1 MDFGWYVPCNVKL
14 CSVIWCNVNV
24 LSLYSAAAAADA
36 GQPASKKAVP
46 GNKTLWLWNTSKFQ
60 NHAKKLPNRSSEILE
75 KIL

>member
-1 MDFGWYVPCNVKL
+1 MEPRHNAWTFLPWFCPRSLMDFGWYVPCNVKL

-46 GNKTLWLWNTSKFQ
+46 GNKTLWL
-60 NHAKKLPNRSSEILE
+60 
-75 KIL
+75 